1 METLLCFTAD
11 LTFPSVNWLDLRNTV
26 RCAKTS
32 PSYGQRH
39 QGCGSIGG
47 TLETQGS
54 LLACHP
60 GWLSSQSVCLLQ
72 DWGSEGGYHFSPQC
86 LKPSGSGCFEILGSC
101 LSSSWTRCV
110 TFIGK
115 VCCNYSNPAP
125 DNRVRAPHG
134 PAPLCSHRFDFI
146 YDLFEHVSS
155 RNNQDT
161 LKCGS
166 KHRRPTVSSQFKV
179 SLSCWL
185 SRIYGCCD
193 FRNWKQGLAYVRS
206 RKVFIL
212 FFLLCHRI
220 VLSK

>member
-1 METLLCFTAD
+1 MFHCRSHFSLCKLVGSSKYSEMCKNISLL
-11 LTFPSVNWLDLRNTV
+11 R
-26 RCAKTS
+26 AKTS
-32 PSYGQRH
+32 GLQKHRWHSGNT
-39 QGCGSIGG
+39 G
-47 TLETQGS
+47 
-54 LLACHP
+54 LLAGMP
-60 GWLSSQSVCLLQ
+60 PRVTFIPVRLSSARLGLRRRPP
-72 DWGSEGGYHFSPQC
+72 FFFPQC
-86 LKPSGSGCFEILGSC
+86 LKLSGNGCFEVFGSC

-115 VCCNYSNPAP
+115 VRCNYSNPAP

-193 FRNWKQGLAYVRS
+193 FRNWKQGWRM
-206 RKVFIL
+206 
-212 FFLLCHRI
+212 
-220 VLSK
+220 